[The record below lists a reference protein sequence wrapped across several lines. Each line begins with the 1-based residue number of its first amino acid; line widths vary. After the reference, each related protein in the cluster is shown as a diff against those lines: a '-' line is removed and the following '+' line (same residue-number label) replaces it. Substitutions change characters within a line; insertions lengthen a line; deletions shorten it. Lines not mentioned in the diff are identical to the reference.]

1 MQRYFFFFGAFLSF
15 VTRNV
20 PSLFNESKLI
30 ALSIYN
36 LVFLSVVVIPV
47 VIVLNNINHPFAWWI
62 IRSVAIFY
70 AFFATLIV
78 QFLPKF
84 VPMFVVDR
92 CSDDPFHHSTKSLAS
107 LDKSNSSKNTFTDIP
122 EAPDDDDDDPD
133 PHHHHHSSPFSI
145 SSSD

>member
-1 MQRYFFFFGAFLSF
+1 MFHL
-15 VTRNV
+15 
-20 PSLFNESKLI
+20 SKLI

-47 VIVLNNINHPFAWWI
+47 VIVLNNINPFASWI

-122 EAPDDDDDDPD
+122 EAPDDEDPD
-133 PHHHHHSSPFSI
+133 PDPHHHHSSPFSI

>member
-1 MQRYFFFFGAFLSF
+1 MFHLSSM
-15 VTRNV
+15 NQN
-20 PSLFNESKLI
+20 SI

-92 CSDDPFHHSTKSLAS
+92 CSDDDPFHHSTKSLAS
-107 LDKSNSSKNTFTDIP
+107 LTDIP
-122 EAPDDDDDDPD
+122 EAPDHDDPD
-133 PHHHHHSSPFSI
+133 PHHHHSSPFSI

>member
-1 MQRYFFFFGAFLSF
+1 M
-15 VTRNV
+15 
-20 PSLFNESKLI
+20 
-30 ALSIYN
+30 
-36 LVFLSVVVIPV
+36 FLSVVVIPV

-92 CSDDPFHHSTKSLAS
+92 CSDDDPFHHSTKSLAS

-122 EAPDDDDDDPD
+122 EAPEFFRIDN
-133 PHHHHHSSPFSI
+133 
-145 SSSD
+145 